1 MNSRSSDSKGF
12 VSAKALL
19 GLASAGVLSFAWW
32 VMDSPSS
39 GEVEIE
45 PLFEK
50 VIKGEFKLEF
60 TELGEI
66 ESAENVEI
74 ICEVKGDRYAGVCIL
89 EIVPEGSKVKKGDFL
104 VRLDDALLQ
113 KNLLSQRILVHK
125 ARASLVKA
133 KAEVQAARL
142 SLEEYLSGSF
152 RQEEEQME
160 SAEFVAKENLRRA
173 EEYLAYSK
181 KLAAKGYLPEAQL
194 EADQFAVEKARK
206 ELDLAVTKLE
216 VLRVHSRKAKVNDLN
231 ASILTAEA
239 NLKSIENSYELESK
253 KESEIT
259 EQIAKCVIY
268 SPADGEVTYANR
280 NQSGSSDG
288 VLIEEGKSVRERQTI
303 IRLPDTSHMRVFA
316 RVSETK
322 VEQVK
327 VGMPCSIS
335 ITRDGFRG
343 VVLNGEVESVSDYPV
358 PSSSRY
364 TAHIKEYATEILIEN
379 PPEAIKAGMSAKV
392 TILADSMNDALL
404 IPLSAVV
411 RKEGRF
417 YCLLKSG
424 EEAMI
429 LREIQLGSSNST
441 HAVLTSGLKESD
453 EVVINPDSFQEL
465 FESSSGS
472 DFASR

>member
-1 MNSRSSDSKGF
+1 MNKLTPTLNGF
-12 VSAKALL
+12 VSTKILV
-19 GLASAGVLSFAWW
+19 GLASAGIISFAWW
-32 VMDSPSS
+32 AIRDDSSL
-39 GEVEIE
+39 EVDIQ

-50 VIKGEFKLEF
+50 VVRGDFKLEF

-74 ICEVKGDRYAGVCIL
+74 NCEVKGDRYTGVCIL

-104 VRLDDALLQ
+104 VRLDDGLLQ
-113 KNLLSQRILVHK
+113 KALLSQRILVHK

-133 KAEVQAARL
+133 NAEVEAARL
-142 SLEEYLSGSF
+142 SLEEYLSGSY

-181 KLAAKGYLPEAQL
+181 KLAAKGYLPVAQL

-206 ELDLAVTKLE
+206 ERDLAMTKLE
-216 VLRVHSRKAKVNDLN
+216 VLRVHSRKSKVNDLN

-239 NLKSIENSYELESK
+239 NLSSIENSFELERK
-253 KESEIT
+253 KEREIT
-259 EQIAKCVIY
+259 EQIDKCLIY

-327 VGMPCSIS
+327 AGLPCSIS

-358 PSSSRY
+358 PSTSRY
-364 TAHIKEYATEILIEN
+364 TAHIKEYATEILIED

-392 TILADSMNDALL
+392 SILAESLNDALL
-404 IPLSAVV
+404 IPLTAVV

-417 YCLLKSG
+417 FCLLKSG
-424 EEAMI
+424 EDAMT
-429 LREIQLGSSNST
+429 LREIKLGSSNTT
-441 HAVLTSGLKESD
+441 HAVLIDGLNESD
-453 EVVINPDSFQEL
+453 EVVINPDSFPEFL
-465 FESSSGS
+465 EAPSES

>member
-1 MNSRSSDSKGF
+1 MRFSSSKTKGF
-12 VSAKALL
+12 TSVKALL

-32 VMDSPSS
+32 MMDSSSS
-39 GEVEIE
+39 GEVEME

-74 ICEVKGDRYAGVCIL
+74 ISEVKGDRYSGVCIL

-104 VRLDDALLQ
+104 VRLDDAMLQ

-133 KAEVQAARL
+133 TAEVQAARL

-152 RQEEEQME
+152 RQEEEQMQ
-160 SAEFVAKENLRRA
+160 SAEFVARENLRRA

-206 ELDLAVTKLE
+206 ELDLAMTKLE

-239 NLKSIENSYELESK
+239 NLRSIENSYELESK
-253 KESEIT
+253 KEREIT
-259 EQIAKCVIY
+259 EQIDKCVIY
-268 SPADGEVTYANR
+268 SPAEGEVTYANR
-280 NQSGSSDG
+280 KQSGSSDG
-288 VLIEEGKSVRERQTI
+288 VLIEEGKFVRERQTI

-343 VVLNGEVESVSDYPV
+343 VVLNGEVVSVSDYPV
-358 PSSSRY
+358 PSSNRY
-364 TAHIKEYATEILIEN
+364 AAHIKEYATEILIEN

-392 TILADSMNDALL
+392 TILADSLDQALL
-404 IPLSAVV
+404 VPLSAVV

-424 EEAMI
+424 EDAI
-429 LREIQLGSSNST
+429 IFKEIKLGSSNTT
-441 HAVLTSGLKESD
+441 HAVLIGGLKELD
-453 EVVINPDSFQEL
+453 EVVINPDSFPEL
-465 FESSSGS
+465 MEGSSGS
-472 DFASR
+472 GFVSR

>member
-1 MNSRSSDSKGF
+1 MSSSFPKTKGF
-12 VSAKALL
+12 VSAKALI
-19 GLASAGVLSFAWW
+19 GIASAGALSFAWW
-32 VMDSPSS
+32 MMGSPSS
-39 GEVEIE
+39 AEVEIV

-74 ICEVKGDRYAGVCIL
+74 ICEVKGDRSTGVCIL

-133 KAEVQAARL
+133 TAEVQAARL
-142 SLEEYLSGSF
+142 CFEEYLSGSF

-173 EEYLAYSK
+173 EEYLTYSK
-181 KLAAKGYLPEAQL
+181 KLATKGYLPEAQL

-206 ELDLAVTKLE
+206 ELDLAMTKLE

-253 KESEIT
+253 KEREIT

-280 NQSGSSDG
+280 NQGSSEG

-327 VGMPCSIS
+327 AGMPCSIS

-343 VVLNGEVESVSDYPV
+343 VVLSGKVESVSDYPV

-392 TILADSMNDALL
+392 TILADSLEEALL

-417 YCLLKSG
+417 YCLLREGKDG
-424 EEAMI
+424 MA
-429 LREIQLGSSNST
+429 LREIQLGSSNT
-441 HAVLTSGLKESD
+441 TYAVLIGGLKELD
-453 EVVINPDSFQEL
+453 EVVINPDSFPEFL
-465 FESSSGS
+465 EASSES
-472 DFASR
+472 DFVSR

>member
-1 MNSRSSDSKGF
+1 MIVSFSKTKGF
-12 VSAKALL
+12 VSAKALI
-19 GLASAGVLSFAWW
+19 GIASAGALSFAWW
-32 VMDSPSS
+32 MMGSPSS
-39 GEVEIE
+39 AEVEIV

-50 VIKGEFKLEF
+50 IIKGEFKLEF

-74 ICEVKGDRYAGVCIL
+74 ICEVKGDRSTGVCIL
-89 EIVPEGSKVKKGDFL
+89 EIVPEGSKVNKGDFL

-113 KNLLSQRILVHK
+113 KNLLSQRILVYK

-133 KAEVQAARL
+133 TAEVQAARL
-142 SLEEYLSGSF
+142 SFEEYLSGSF

-173 EEYLAYSK
+173 EEYLTYSK

-206 ELDLAVTKLE
+206 ELDLAMTKLE

-253 KESEIT
+253 KEREIT

-322 VEQVK
+322 VEQVEA
-327 VGMPCSIS
+327 GMPCSIS

-343 VVLNGEVESVSDYPV
+343 VVLSGKVESVSDYPV

-392 TILADSMNDALL
+392 TILADSLEETLL

-417 YCLLKSG
+417 YCLIKEG
-424 EEAMI
+424 KDGMA
-429 LREIQLGSSNST
+429 LREIQLGSSNT
-441 HAVLTSGLKESD
+441 TYAVLIGGLKELD
-453 EVVINPDSFQEL
+453 EVVINPDSFPEFL
-465 FESSSGS
+465 ESPSES